1 MRLSINED
9 IVDFKEEKE
18 NVKKFLSQK
27 SHIIIAQWHDAKA
40 YELFIG
46 CLAPGGPW
54 IWFVTI

>member
-18 NVKKFLSQK
+18 NVKKFLNQM

-40 YELFIG
+40 Y
-46 CLAPGGPW
+46 
-54 IWFVTI
+54 